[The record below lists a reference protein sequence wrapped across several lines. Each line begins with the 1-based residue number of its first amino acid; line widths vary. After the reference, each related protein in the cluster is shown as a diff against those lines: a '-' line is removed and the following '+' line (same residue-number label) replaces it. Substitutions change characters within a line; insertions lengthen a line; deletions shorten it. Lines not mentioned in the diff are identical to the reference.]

1 MTIINHEGYE
11 ISPATQQLADT
22 GEWTLRVSIVK
33 HRDSQGV
40 TNQQFFDGS
49 NSFATKEEA
58 EQHCIEFGKRII
70 NGEQPGL
77 NVNEL

>member
-1 MTIINHEGYE
+1 M
-11 ISPATQQLADT
+11 
-22 GEWTLRVSIVK
+22 SIVR

-49 NSFATKEEA
+49 NTFPTKEEA

-70 NGEQPGL
+70 DGNQPDL
-77 NVNEL
+77 NINEL